1 MLILGLLDVQL
12 EYLAEGAANVVY
24 RIRPPDM
31 NSDPS
36 TAADLQ
42 FENYEY
48 DSDTPLPSEISP
60 LQLDPQLKGKLVRLR
75 KHLPHAMPVE
85 DTQWH
90 FETIIRPLFRKE
102 NLIESELFQMSPSLL
117 EDCNSKLRKMEKSDM
132 RPAKRWGVYL
142 TENPRYGC
150 LITDMTWLVDDT
162 IISLEFKPK
171 WLVQSP
177 TAPAGSKRCRSCAL
191 RAMKRVGFTNQPETL
206 NAGSCPL
213 NLMSSDKTKIKLFLD
228 YVMESNSKRPSQDV
242 QRRLIDFLYQNT
254 LLERVKR
261 LQLDL
266 DPHGVFRADLMSSDF
281 LAAMTLRDCSLFL
294 RVSRHDWFQE
304 KMTTAKNFLGAHGRE
319 RCHRSSSRRP
329 RPKDVTWKEGRLLA
343 KHREEA
349 NRRGLVHSDRTRPR
363 KT

>member
-1 MLILGLLDVQL
+1 MLTLGLLDVQL

-24 RIRPPDM
+24 RIRPPDLS
-31 NSDPS
+31 SDPS
-36 TAADLQ
+36 TAADLR

-60 LQLDPQLKGKLVRLR
+60 LQLDPRLKGKLVRLR
-75 KHLPHAMPVE
+75 KHLPHGMPVK
-85 DTQWH
+85 DSQRH
-90 FETIIRPLFRKE
+90 FETIIRPLFWDE
-102 NLIESELFQMSPSLL
+102 NLIESELFEVSSSLL
-117 EDCNSKLRKMEKSDM
+117 KDCNSKLRRMEKRDL

-162 IISLEFKPK
+162 IVSLEFKPK
-171 WLVQSP
+171 WLIQSP

-191 RAMKRVGFTNQPETL
+191 RAMKKAGCTNQPETS
-206 NAGSCPL
+206 NGGSCPL
-213 NLMSSDKTKIKLFLD
+213 NLMSSDKSKIKLFLD

-242 QRRLIDFLYQNT
+242 QRRLIDFLYQNA

-266 DPHGVFRADLMSSDF
+266 DPHGVFKADLMSSDF

-294 RVSRHDWFQE
+294 RVSRHDWFLE
-304 KMTTAKNFLGAHGRE
+304 MMATAKSFAGAHEPE
-319 RCHRSSSRRP
+319 RCH
-329 RPKDVTWKEGRLLA
+329 
-343 KHREEA
+343 
-349 NRRGLVHSDRTRPR
+349 
-363 KT
+363 

>member
-1 MLILGLLDVQL
+1 MSGAGVHDFGFRVLSSNQSRYRTLFYQHLASTNQSLSEMLTLGLLDVQL

-31 NSDPS
+31 GSDPS
-36 TAADLQ
+36 TAADLH
-42 FENYEY
+42 FENYDY

-60 LQLDPQLKGKLVRLR
+60 LQLDPRLKGRLVRLR
-75 KHLPHAMPVE
+75 KHLPHAIPVE
-85 DTQWH
+85 DIQRH
-90 FETIIRPLFRKE
+90 FEAIIRPLFGAE
-102 NLIESELFQMSPSLL
+102 NLIESELCQMSPSLL
-117 EDCNSKLRKMEKSDM
+117 NDCNSKLRKMEKTDI

-162 IISLEFKPK
+162 FVSLEFKPK

-191 RAMKRVGFTNQPETL
+191 RAMKKAGSTNQPETS

-213 NLMSSDKTKIKLFLD
+213 NLMSSDRTKIKLFVD
-228 YVMESNSKRPSQDV
+228 YVMESNSKQASQEV
-242 QRRLIDFLYQNT
+242 QRRLIDFLYRNT

-266 DPHGVFRADLMSSDF
+266 DPHGVFKANLKSSDF

-294 RVSRHDWFQE
+294 RVSCHVWLLE
-304 KMTTAKNFLGAHGRE
+304 MMATAKSFAGAHE
-319 RCHRSSSRRP
+319 PEQCH
-329 RPKDVTWKEGRLLA
+329 
-343 KHREEA
+343 
-349 NRRGLVHSDRTRPR
+349 
-363 KT
+363 

>member
-1 MLILGLLDVQL
+1 MLTLDLLDVQL

-24 RIRPPDM
+24 RIRPPDID
-31 NSDPS
+31 SDPS

-48 DSDTPLPSEISP
+48 DSDTPLPTEISP
-60 LQLDPQLKGKLVRLR
+60 LQLDPRLKGKLVRLR
-75 KHLPHAMPVE
+75 KHLPHALQVE
-85 DTQWH
+85 DSQRH
-90 FETIIRPLFRKE
+90 FESIIQPLFSKE
-102 NLIESELFQMSPSLL
+102 NLIESELFRLSPRLL
-117 EDCNSKLRKMEKSDM
+117 ENCNSTLRKMEKSDM
-132 RPAKRWGVYL
+132 RPAKRCGVYL

-150 LITDMTWLVDDT
+150 LITDMTWLIDDT

-191 RAMKRVGFTNQPETL
+191 RTMKKAGSTSQPELFNT
-206 NAGSCPL
+206 GSCPL
-213 NLMSSDKTKIKLFLD
+213 NLMSSDKAKIKLFLD

-242 QRRLIDFLYQNT
+242 QRRLIDFLYQNP
-254 LLERVKR
+254 LLERVKK
-261 LQLDL
+261 LQLHL

-294 RVSRHDWFQE
+294 RVSHHDWFRE
-304 KMTTAKNFLGAHGRE
+304 MMATAKEFPGTHKPE
-319 RCHRSSSRRP
+319 RWHRSSSGRP
-329 RPKDVTWKEGRLLA
+329 RPEDVTWKEGRLLA
-343 KHREEA
+343 KHREKA
-349 NRRGLVHSDRTRPR
+349 DRGGLVHSDRTGQR

>member
-1 MLILGLLDVQL
+1 MLTLGLLDVQL

-31 NSDPS
+31 TSDPS

-48 DSDTPLPSEISP
+48 DSDTPLPTEISP
-60 LQLDPQLKGKLVRLR
+60 LQLDPRLKGKLVRLR

-85 DTQWH
+85 DSQRH
-90 FETIIRPLFRKE
+90 FETIIRPLFSDE

-117 EDCNSKLRKMEKSDM
+117 KDCNSKLRKMEKSDI

-142 TENPRYGC
+142 TESPRYGC
-150 LITDMTWLVDDT
+150 LITDMTWLVDDKT
-162 IISLEFKPK
+162 VSLEFKPK

-191 RAMKRVGFTNQPETL
+191 RAMKKAGCTNQPETS

-213 NLMSSDKTKIKLFLD
+213 NLMSSDKTKIKIFLD

-261 LQLDL
+261 LQMDL
-266 DPHGVFRADLMSSDF
+266 DPHGVFKADLMSSDF

-294 RVSRHDWFQE
+294 RVSRHDWFLE
-304 KMTTAKNFLGAHGRE
+304 MMAKAKSLAGAREPE
-319 RCHRSSSRRP
+319 RCH
-329 RPKDVTWKEGRLLA
+329 
-343 KHREEA
+343 
-349 NRRGLVHSDRTRPR
+349 
-363 KT
+363 

>member
-1 MLILGLLDVQL
+1 MLKLDLLDVQL

-24 RIRPPDM
+24 RIRPPDIDP
-31 NSDPS
+31 DPS

-48 DSDTPLPSEISP
+48 DSDTPLPTEIPP
-60 LQLDPQLKGKLVRLR
+60 LQLDPRLKGKLVRLR
-75 KHLPHAMPVE
+75 KNLPHALPVE
-85 DTQWH
+85 DSQQH
-90 FETIIRPLFRKE
+90 FETIIQPLFPKE
-102 NLIESELFQMSPSLL
+102 NLIESELFKFSPSLL
-117 EDCNSKLRKMEKSDM
+117 EDCNSTLRKMEKSGV
-132 RPAKRWGVYL
+132 RPAKRCGVYL

-150 LITDMTWLVDDT
+150 LITDMTWLVDDK

-191 RAMKRVGFTNQPETL
+191 RAMKKAGTTSQPEML

-213 NLMSSDKTKIKLFLD
+213 NLMSSDRAKIKLFLD
-228 YVMESNSKRPSQDV
+228 YVMESNLKRPSQDV
-242 QRRLIDFLYQNT
+242 QRRLIDFLYQNP

-294 RVSRHDWFQE
+294 RVSHHDWVRE
-304 KMTTAKNFLGAHGRE
+304 MMATTKKFPGTHEPE
-319 RCHRSSSRRP
+319 RWH
-329 RPKDVTWKEGRLLA
+329 
-343 KHREEA
+343 
-349 NRRGLVHSDRTRPR
+349 
-363 KT
+363 